1 MNTFT
6 KIVDTGTP
14 NFKVELS
21 IDLRT
26 QSRIIANTTDGLE
39 IAIKLDR
46 GMVLQDG
53 TLIAND
59 DGQIVEIVSACE
71 KVSKVSAKDLIHLC
85 KLAYHLG
92 NRHVPLEINS
102 QGFLRYQVD
111 HVLDQ
116 MVEQLGG
123 KVEHEVAKFAPE
135 TGAYAHHHHD
145 HEHDHDH
152 EHEHHH
158 H

>member
-53 TLIAND
+53 TLMRMD
-59 DGQIVEIVSACE
+59 KS
-71 KVSKVSAKDLIHLC
+71 
-85 KLAYHLG
+85 
-92 NRHVPLEINS
+92 
-102 QGFLRYQVD
+102 LR
-111 HVLDQ
+111 L
-116 MVEQLGG
+116 
-123 KVEHEVAKFAPE
+123 
-135 TGAYAHHHHD
+135 
-145 HEHDHDH
+145 
-152 EHEHHH
+152 
-158 H
+158 